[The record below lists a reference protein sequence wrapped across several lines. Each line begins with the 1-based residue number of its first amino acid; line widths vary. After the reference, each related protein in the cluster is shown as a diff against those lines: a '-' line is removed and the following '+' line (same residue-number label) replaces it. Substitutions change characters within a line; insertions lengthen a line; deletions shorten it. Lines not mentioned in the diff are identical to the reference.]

1 MNDYKSTIAFK
12 MLLRAIK
19 DTHYNIYDT
28 INLHTIKRF
37 DLNTLSKALSIS
49 PYLKNTKMIKYITI
63 SLMYN
68 EYMRKYFDDAYKVII
83 EKVCK
88 RTLQSLDFLPYKI
101 RKEVRKSI
109 NEDLKKS
116 LYEMMRNE
124 NLITYTS
131 YFIKSTIPQRVAAKC
146 TPDVLDYISFALNRE
161 IQLCKIKKVE

>member
-28 INLHTIKRF
+28 INLNTIKRF
-37 DLNTLSKALSIS
+37 DLNTLSKALTIS
-49 PYLKNTKMIKYITI
+49 PYLKNTKMMKYITI

-83 EKVCK
+83 EKVCNK
-88 RTLQSLDFLPYKI
+88 TLQTLPFLPNKI
-101 RKEVRKSI
+101 REEVKKSI

-116 LYEMMRNE
+116 LYEMMKRE

-131 YFIKSTIPQRVAAKC
+131 PFIKSTLPQKVTVKC
-146 TPDVLDYISFALNRE
+146 TPDVIDYVAFALNRE
-161 IQLCKIKKVE
+161 IQLYKIS

>member
-28 INLHTIKRF
+28 INLNTIKRF
-37 DLNTLSKALSIS
+37 DLNTLSKALTIS
-49 PYLKNTKMIKYITI
+49 PYLKNTKMMKYITI

-83 EKVCK
+83 EKVCNK
-88 RTLQSLDFLPYKI
+88 TLQTLPFLPNKI
-101 RKEVRKSI
+101 REEVKKSI

-116 LYEMMRNE
+116 LYEMMKNE
-124 NLITYTS
+124 NLLSYS
-131 YFIKSTIPQRVAAKC
+131 PYFIKSILPQKVTVKC
-146 TPDVLDYISFALNRE
+146 TPDVIDYVAFALNRE
-161 IQLCKIKKVE
+161 IQLYKIS